1 MTESKYKMKQSVYTK
16 SLSNASQGF
25 IYFKSGL
32 RQEDVAWG
40 NPLQIIR
47 YGDKTLEKII
57 KEHEEL
63 SLAHKELENKYEAKV
78 IELEEKIKALQETVN
93 ALLQSV

>member
-1 MTESKYKMKQSVYTK
+1 MTESKYKMKESVYTK

-32 RQEDVAWG
+32 RNEDVAWG
-40 NPLQIIR
+40 DPLKIIR
-47 YGDKTLEKII
+47 YKDKTLETLI

-63 SLAHKELENKYEAKV
+63 SKAHIELKNKHEEKT